1 MSVSGLEV
9 FDTTVHKTNGWL
21 RELMD
26 ELGWSDRHK
35 AYLAL
40 RATLHALRDR
50 LTVQEVAQLGAQL
63 PMLIRGFYYEGW
75 VPSDTPLKVRHK
87 DQFLALIERQF
98 SDDEI
103 DTDLVAR
110 GVFAVLSRR
119 IADGEIKDVRQVL
132 PSEIRELLP

>member
-1 MSVSGLEV
+1 MSVTGLEV
-9 FDTTVHKTNGWL
+9 FDTSVRKTNTWL
-21 RELMD
+21 HDLME

-50 LTVQEVAQLGAQL
+50 LTVDEVAHLGAQL

-75 VPSDTPLKVRHK
+75 VPSRTPLKVRRR

-110 GVFAVLSRR
+110 GVLAVLSRR
-119 IADGEIKDVRQVL
+119 IADGEIEDVRRVL
-132 PSEIRELLP
+132 PAEIRELMS